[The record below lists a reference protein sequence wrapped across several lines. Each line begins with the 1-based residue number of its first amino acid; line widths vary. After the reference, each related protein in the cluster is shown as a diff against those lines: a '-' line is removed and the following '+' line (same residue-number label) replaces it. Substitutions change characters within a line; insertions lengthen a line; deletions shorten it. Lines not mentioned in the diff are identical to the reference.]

1 MGGQLAL
8 NTNVECVARSMGCLV
23 RVCCCRGEVTW
34 TSRAAGRPLLQT
46 GRRMSAGLERESGTT
61 PAASREG
68 ARAAVWVAENRTSLM
83 AL

>member
-1 MGGQLAL
+1 M
-8 NTNVECVARSMGCLV
+8 
-23 RVCCCRGEVTW
+23 TW
-34 TSRAAGRPLLQT
+34 TSSTAGRPLLQT

-68 ARAAVWVAENRTSLM
+68 ARAADWAAENRTSMM